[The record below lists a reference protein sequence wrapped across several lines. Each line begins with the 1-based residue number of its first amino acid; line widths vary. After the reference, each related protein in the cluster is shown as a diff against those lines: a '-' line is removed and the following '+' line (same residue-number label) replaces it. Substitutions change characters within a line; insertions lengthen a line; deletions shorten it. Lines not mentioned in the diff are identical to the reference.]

1 LKTRRRN
8 ASALLFVTEILENIM
23 KKHTKIYFQ
32 AMGISPVEFLG
43 CEVCGRRAVDIH
55 HIEPRGMG
63 GSKTRDVIENLMAL
77 CRECHH
83 EADFGVELSKDFLKA
98 VHLKKIPQ

>member
-1 LKTRRRN
+1 
-8 ASALLFVTEILENIM
+8 M
-23 KKHTKIYFQ
+23 KNHTKIYFK
-32 AMGISPVEFLG
+32 AMGINPVEFVS

-63 GSKTRDVIENLMAL
+63 GSKTLDVIENLMAL

>member
-1 LKTRRRN
+1 
-8 ASALLFVTEILENIM
+8 M

-43 CEVCGRRAVDIH
+43 CEVCNRRAVSIH
-55 HIEPRGMG
+55 HIRPRGMG

-77 CRECHH
+77 CHECHY
-83 EADFGVELSKDFLKA
+83 EADFGVELSQDFLTA
-98 VHLKKIPQ
+98 VHLKKLNKNG

>member
-8 ASALLFVTEILENIM
+8 ASVLLFVTEILENIM

-32 AMGISPVEFLG
+32 AMGISPVEFVG

-98 VHLKKIPQ
+98 VHLKKIP